1 MVVLAASICTRSGKP
16 VLSRQFRDMPR
27 SRIEGLLAA
36 FPKLTD
42 AGTQHT
48 TIETETVRYVYQ
60 PLEELYIVLITNKQS
75 NILQDIDSLH
85 LFAQITQSICRTI
98 DEREILRNA
107 FELLSAFD
115 EAVALGYK
123 ENLTL
128 SQVKTFMEMES
139 HEERIQEIIS
149 RNKEFEASEERKRKA
164 KQLDIQRKE
173 LAKSGRGG
181 TPRTPLYPTYQ
192 PPPPQTRSPATPA
205 LDTYEAEKRKTY
217 IAAPKGKGMQLG
229 KKSKTTDIFEK
240 VRNELDAS
248 AEETAPLVAVPSHST
263 ASASQPI
270 SSEFAN
276 PISVVI
282 NETISAEVSREGVVK
297 SYEIKGDLQ
306 LSISDPSLNKIKL
319 AVTAEESN
327 GVQFKTHPNV
337 DKNLFA
343 SSKVIQ
349 AKDANRP
356 FPANGNALGVLRWRQ
371 ASKPGVAEDSVLPIT
386 FVVWVNTG
394 ANNHYS
400 ITIEYE
406 LTNAEERL
414 QDVVISIPYQTSE
427 PIINSPDEVYEVTG
441 ASVDWSVKFINAENT
456 SGSFEIEAQTDDE
469 GEFFPMEVRFRKE
482 TPFVNVDVLTVNL
495 TELNEEVDFHKEVRC
510 VASGYTIT

>member
-1 MVVLAASICTRSGKP
+1 MVVLAACICTRGGKP

-48 TIETETVRYVYQ
+48 TVETETVRYVYQ
-60 PLEELYIVLITNKQS
+60 PLEELYMVLITNKQS

-85 LFAQITQSICRTI
+85 LFAQITQSICRTT

-107 FELLSAFD
+107 FELLGAFD

-173 LAKSGRGG
+173 LAKSGRGSA
-181 TPRTPLYPTYQ
+181 PRTPQYPIYQ
-192 PPPPQTRSPATPA
+192 SPQTQIRSPATPA
-205 LDTYEAEKRKTY
+205 FDTYEAEKKKTFT
-217 IAAPKGKGMQLG
+217 AAPKGKGMQLG
-229 KKSKTTDIFEK
+229 KKSKATNIFEK
-240 VRNELDAS
+240 VRNELGAS
-248 AEETAPLVAVPSHST
+248 AEETAPLVATPSHSA

-270 SSEFAN
+270 ANEFAH

-297 SYEIKGDLQ
+297 SYEVKGDLQ

-337 DKNLFA
+337 DKNLFT

-371 ASKPGVAEDSVLPIT
+371 ASKPGVAEDSSVLPLT
-386 FVVWVNTG
+386 FVVWVNS

-406 LTNAEERL
+406 LTNPEDRL

-427 PIINSPDEVYEVTG
+427 PVINSPDEVYEVTED
-441 ASVDWSVKFINAENT
+441 SVDWNVKFINAENT
-456 SGSFEIEAQTDDE
+456 SGSFEFEAQAVE
-469 GEFFPMEVRFRKE
+469 QNEFFPMEVRFRKE
-482 TPFVNVDVLTVNL
+482 TPFINVDVSTVNL